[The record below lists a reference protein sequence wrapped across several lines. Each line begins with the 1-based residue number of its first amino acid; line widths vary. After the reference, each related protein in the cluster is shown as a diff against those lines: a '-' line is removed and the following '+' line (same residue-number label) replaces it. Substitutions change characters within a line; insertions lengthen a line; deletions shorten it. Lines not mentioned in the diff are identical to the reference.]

1 MLDYCREDF
10 AGVAI
15 EQPRRGC
22 NPDKRSAAGATL
34 CLESEK
40 TGYRPRIFCASL
52 ADVFD
57 NEVDPQ
63 WRAHL
68 WQVIRDTPLL
78 RWMLL
83 TKRIGNAAKM
93 LPQDWPF
100 PHAGLMA
107 TLENQEVWDRDYRK
121 LIAVPAAWHG
131 VSIEPMLGP
140 VDIGDAR
147 PDWII
152 TGGES
157 GPHARVT
164 NIEWVRS
171 IRDQCVR
178 SGIAFHHKQW
188 GGLQPKQNGC
198 LLDGV
203 EFKEFPPALA

>member
-1 MLDYCREDF
+1 MGEVTGISWSDSTFNPWIGCTEVSDACQGCYAREDF
-10 AGVAI
+10 
-15 EQPRRGC
+15 
-22 NPDKRSAAGATL
+22 DKRKHFVKWGVGNPRHRTVAGYWRQPYGWNRKA
-34 CLESEK
+34 EK

-63 WRAHL
+63 WRSDL

-83 TKRIGNAAKM
+83 TKRIGDAAKM

-100 PHAGLMA
+100 PHVGLMT

-152 TGGES
+152 TA
-157 GPHARVT
+157 ARAGRT
-164 NIEWVRS
+164 R
-171 IRDQCVR
+171 
-178 SGIAFHHKQW
+178 A
-188 GGLQPKQNGC
+188 
-198 LLDGV
+198 
-203 EFKEFPPALA
+203 